1 MADGAMNDRLRN
13 YLTLTSP
20 LGPSDAAK
28 IEDLEVAA
36 RLFDPH
42 NTSFNTLLRR
52 DVSVLIGR
60 RGSGKTALLNS
71 YKYRPYL
78 DARDRSVRRNPQSDF
93 RAYEI
98 MLDVITY
105 KHFDNM
111 QRAAAGSTTSFRPI
125 EAIVDQWEVIVTEYL
140 FAKLV
145 ADDTV
150 GDRQTRHL
158 ETLRRYLNQDQDSAK
173 RKIRKVV
180 WGESIL
186 DKLGLASI
194 KRKPRAEPRI
204 TPPAALTAA
213 IEHLE
218 ATKRRALILFDSMD
232 EYDLKN
238 EIFTRTLG
246 ALIRFISH
254 FNAKQDRIKIKLGL
268 PSEIYP
274 EVQDASANPLKD
286 LVSVDHISWTP
297 MELAQIAAYRYRL
310 FLELY
315 RPELAGSIDD
325 YDLSDRH
332 GVHAF
337 WGRFFPATHP
347 NRYAQQEEPL
357 TYVLRH
363 TQLLPRQ
370 FLMIMQPIIT
380 RSAMLS
386 GGGYAEFKTAAIT
399 KAVESVEPLIAKEIL
414 RAFHYVYPFAN
425 ELCKPVFA
433 NFPTVF
439 NYDQLEDRWRK
450 KARSL
455 AARRGLGIEM
465 SQFGDMLLRM
475 GIVGF
480 GHDETDRY
488 YEGYFGY
495 DSTTPM
501 TIGDGHEL
509 CLHPIFSRHFNS
521 AGNDGRKAVI
531 AKGVDGVRWS

>member
-1 MADGAMNDRLRN
+1 MADETIEDRLRN
-13 YLTLTSP
+13 YLTPTSP

-78 DARDRSVRRNPQSDF
+78 DAHDKAVKRTAQSDF
-93 RAYEI
+93 RAYDI

-111 QRAAAGSTTSFRPI
+111 QRAAAGSTSSFRPI
-125 EAIVDQWEVIVTEYL
+125 EAIVDQWEAIVTEYL
-140 FAKLV
+140 FAKLA
-145 ADDTV
+145 ADDFAT
-150 GDRQTRHL
+150 DRQTRHL
-158 ETLRRYLNQDQDSAK
+158 ETLRCYLSQDQDSAK
-173 RKIRKVV
+173 RKVRRVV
-180 WGESIL
+180 WGDSIL
-186 DKLGLASI
+186 AKLGLVSG
-194 KRKPRAEPRI
+194 KRTPSAERI
-204 TPPAALTAA
+204 TASTALNAA
-213 IEHLE
+213 IQHLD

-232 EYDLKN
+232 EYDLTN
-238 EIFTRTLG
+238 NVFTRTLG

-254 FNAKQDRIKIKLGL
+254 FNAKQERIKIKLGL

-297 MELAQIAAYRYRL
+297 MELSQIAAYRYRL

-315 RPELAGSIDD
+315 RPELADSVRN
-325 YDLSDRH
+325 YDLSDRQ
-332 GVHAF
+332 GVHSF
-337 WGRFFPATHP
+337 WGRFFPETHP
-347 NRYAQQEEPL
+347 NRYLQPEDPI

-370 FLMIMQPIIT
+370 FLMIMQPIIM

-386 GGGYAEFKTAAIT
+386 GGGYGEFKTAAIT
-399 KAVESVEPLIAKEIL
+399 KAVETVEPLIAKEIL
-414 RAFHYVYPFAN
+414 RAFHYVYPVAS

-450 KARSL
+450 KARPL
-455 AARRGLGIEM
+455 AARRGLGMEM

-495 DSTTPM
+495 DSTSPM
-501 TIGDGHEL
+501 TIGEGHEL
-509 CLHPIFSRHFNS
+509 CLHPIFSRHFNA

-531 AKGVDGVRWS
+531 AKGVDGIRWS

>member
-1 MADGAMNDRLRN
+1 MVEDTIEDRLRN
-13 YLTLTSP
+13 YLTPTTP
-20 LGPSDAAK
+20 LGPSDAAN
-28 IEDLEVAA
+28 IDDLEVAA
-36 RLFDPH
+36 RLFDSH

-52 DVSVLIGR
+52 DISVLIGR

-78 DARDRSVRRNPQSDF
+78 DTPAKPVKRNVQSDF

-111 QRAAAGSTTSFRPI
+111 QRAAAGSTSSFRPI
-125 EAIVDQWEVIVTEYL
+125 EAIVDQWDAIVTEYL
-140 FAKLV
+140 YAKLV
-145 ADDTV
+145 ADDSG
-150 GDRQTRHL
+150 GDRETRHL
-158 ETLRRYLNQDQDSAK
+158 GILRRYLGQDQDAAK
-173 RKIRKVV
+173 RKIRRVV

-186 DKLGLASI
+186 SKLGLTGRQRTARTES
-194 KRKPRAEPRI
+194 PVTAPQALS
-204 TPPAALTAA
+204 AAV
-213 IEHLE
+213 EHLD
-218 ATKRRALILFDSMD
+218 ATKRRALMLFDSMD
-232 EYDLKN
+232 EYDVKN
-238 EIFTRTLG
+238 PAFTRTLG

-254 FNAKQDRIKIKLGL
+254 FNAKQERIKIKLGL

-297 MELAQIAAYRYRL
+297 IELAQIAAYRFRL

-315 RPELAGSIDD
+315 RPELAESVRDH
-325 YDLSDRH
+325 DLNDRH
-332 GVHAF
+332 GVHLF
-337 WGRFFPATHP
+337 WGRFFPETHP
-347 NRYAQQEEPL
+347 NRYSQKEEPII
-357 TYVLRH
+357 YILRH

-370 FLMIMQPIIT
+370 FLMIMQSIIT

-399 KAVESVEPLIAKEIL
+399 KAVETVEPLIAKEIL

-425 ELCKPVFA
+425 EVCKAIFT
-433 NFPTVF
+433 NFTTVF

-450 KARSL
+450 KGRPIAERK
-455 AARRGLGIEM
+455 GISMEM

-488 YEGYFGY
+488 FEGHFGY
-495 DSTTPM
+495 DSTAPM
-501 TIGDGHEL
+501 AIGDGHDL
-509 CLHPIFSRHFNS
+509 CLHPIFSRHFNA
-521 AGNDGRKAVI
+521 AGNSERKAVI
-531 AKGVDGVRWS
+531 AKGVDGIRWS